1 MAKYSGSSVTTVNME
16 DTPYNGNGTIS
27 GLADGGWL
35 VTWTDDTY
43 EHRGTFQ
50 QRYDASGERI
60 GGETQVR
67 TGLGSEPLALS
78 DGGWL
83 SIEYAPQ
90 SNGVTDSLYLQRY
103 DADGNAVG
111 GGTLINDYVQNIQL
125 STARVTELADGGS
138 VVTWARSVSNDQ
150 CDIRQQRFDADG
162 NKMGSETLVSSN
174 SNWYQRNSQVTA
186 LSNGGWVV
194 NWTGGTENG
203 GIYQRVYG
211 ADDLAVGDEQ
221 RVRKYTPYETPS
233 YYEAIATGDGG
244 WLLVWNHYNKQKDSY
259 DLLQQRYDAE
269 GQATVTQIVT
279 DIGPDVAGLNVTPLD
294 NGGWA
299 VASIHFQNSRYE
311 VRLQV
316 FDKSGEALGREITV
330 DKNAAS
336 SNSGG
341 PQVEAL
347 GDGRFVVV
355 WESWKKG
362 STDTEI
368 KQEIFSPIENN
379 APTANGEKITVDE
392 DQKVVLDVLVNDRDK
407 DHDKLTVESVSVVS
421 GQADIEFSKNGRV
434 TLKGLGE
441 GLVDGETGSVVIQYE
456 IYDGYDYDKARIEV
470 TVNGITNPGDEIF
483 GTAKGDVIVGKNFWE
498 QLFGEGGNDMLDG
511 RGGSDI
517 LYGGGG
523 SDTLIGSTGDDTF
536 IGGRGDDLLI
546 GGGYNDSDRF
556 VFHTGD
562 GNDTIKNLRNGKIDL
577 SALHEFRDLEDLGR
591 HIHQHKDSVVI
602 DLVGDNSI
610 TLANSSIH
618 SLSRDDFII

>member
-1 MAKYSGSSVTTVNME
+1 MAKYSGSSVTAVNTE

-43 EHRGTFQ
+43 VHSGTFQ
-50 QRYDASGERI
+50 QRYDTNGERI
-60 GGETQVR
+60 GEETQVQ

-90 SNGVTDSLYLQRY
+90 SNGITDSLYLQRY

-111 GGTLINDYVQNIQL
+111 GSTLINDYVQNIQL
-125 STARVTELADGGS
+125 STARVTKLASGGS
-138 VVTWARSVSNDQ
+138 VVTWERSVSSDQ
-150 CDIRQQRFDADG
+150 CDIRQQQFDAHG
-162 NKMGSETLVSSN
+162 NKVGSETQVSSN
-174 SNWYQRNSQVTA
+174 SNWYLHNSRVTA

-194 NWTGGTENG
+194 TWFGGIENN
-203 GIYQRVYG
+203 GIYQRIYD
-211 ADDLAVGDEQ
+211 ADGQAVGAEQ
-221 RVRKYTPYETPS
+221 RVRKYELYDRPS
-233 YYEAIATGDGG
+233 YYDAVANEDGG
-244 WLLVWNHYNKQKDSY
+244 WLLAWNQYDEQKDSY
-259 DLLQQRYDAE
+259 YITQQQYDAQ
-269 GQATVTQIVT
+269 GKAMGAPITI
-279 DIGPDVAGLNVTPLD
+279 DLGPDAGSRVVPLD

-299 VASIHFQNSRYE
+299 TTSTHQRSDRYE
-311 VRLQV
+311 LWLQV
-316 FDKSGEALGREITV
+316 FDEAGRALGRKIVV
-330 DKNAAS
+330 DKNAPS
-336 SNSGG
+336 DNGG
-341 PQVEAL
+341 QVESL
-347 GDGRFVVV
+347 DDGRFVVV
-355 WESWKKG
+355 WSSYGEPG
-362 STDTEI
+362 STGTEI

-379 APTANGEKITVDE
+379 APTANGEKIAVDE
-392 DQKVVLDVLVNDRDK
+392 GEKVVLDVLVNDRDK
-407 DHDKLTVESVSVVS
+407 DHDKLTVESMSVVS
-421 GQADIEFSKNGRV
+421 GQADIAFSEKGRV
-434 TLKGLGE
+434 TLKGLSE
-441 GLVDGETGSVVIQYE
+441 GLVDGETGTVVIQYE

-498 QLFGEGGNDMLDG
+498 QLFGEGGNDTLDG

-546 GGGYNDSDRF
+546 GGGYNDADRF

-602 DLVGDNSI
+602 DLMGDNSI